1 MLDLARIRA
10 DTPGCGSIAHFNN
23 SGSSLPP
30 RPVVD
35 AVIDYLRTEE
45 RMGGY
50 EAESERHDDL
60 ERLYSTTSTMLGCST
75 DEIAFTANASDS
87 WWRAFSSIPLS
98 AGDRVLTGHSE
109 FQTGGFGLL
118 QARERG
124 VIVDVIPNNHH
135 GEIDLDVLDSR
146 MGDDVRAIV
155 LTQISM
161 SNGAVQPAAAVGK
174 RARSVGAVYLLDAC
188 QAAGQMPLDV
198 DDLMCD
204 FLLFTGRKFMRGP
217 RGTGVLYAR
226 SSVIEH
232 LGQTP
237 FIDGRSADWASADT
251 YAYRDQAR
259 RFEFGEQNFAGKVG
273 LGVAIEY
280 ALDIGLE
287 AIANR
292 VQGLAARLR
301 DELEALPAVTVRD
314 EGTIQSGIVT
324 FTVDGHPPLEVR
336 STLGR
341 LGINVSSPGRENA
354 QWDLGAR
361 GLEMVVRAGV
371 HYFNTDE
378 EIDRLTTAV
387 ASL

>member
-1 MLDLARIRA
+1 
-10 DTPGCGSIAHFNN
+10 
-23 SGSSLPP
+23 
-30 RPVVD
+30 
-35 AVIDYLRTEE
+35 
-45 RMGGY
+45 MGGY
-50 EAESERHDDL
+50 EAEADRRDDL
-60 ERLYSTTSTMLGCST
+60 RRVYSATSTMLGCSPA
-75 DEIAFTANASDS
+75 EVAFTANASDS
-87 WWRAFSSIPLS
+87 WWRAFISIPLS
-98 AGDRVLTGHSE
+98 PGDRVLTGHSE
-109 FQTGGFGLL
+109 FSTGGLGLL

-124 VIVDVIPNNHH
+124 VIVDVIPNDDH
-135 GEIDLDVLDSR
+135 GEIDLDALDSR
-146 MGDDVRAIV
+146 LGDDVKAIV

-161 SNGAVQPAAAVGK
+161 SNGAVQHAAAVGE
-174 RARSVGAVYLLDAC
+174 RARAAGAVYLLDAC

-198 DDLMCD
+198 DELMCD

-226 SSVIEH
+226 SSVIEQ

-237 FIDGRSADWASADT
+237 FLDGRSADWATADT
-251 YAYRDQAR
+251 YRYRGEAR
-259 RFEFGEQNFAGKVG
+259 RFEFGEQNFAGKAG
-273 LGVAIEY
+273 LGVAIEH

-287 AIANR
+287 AIASR
-292 VQGLAARLR
+292 VQAMATRLR
-301 DELEALPAVTVRD
+301 SELDALPGVTVRD

-324 FTVDGHPPLEVR
+324 FTVDGHPPLDVR

-378 EIDRLTTAV
+378 EIDRLTAAV